1 VLLLRLLLLRLL
13 LLALLLL
20 LLYLRRRLLHIYMPY
35 IPLHVGRLMRVA
47 VALEEKHP
55 PRLMLHREA
64 ISAVIEGKKH
74 NNMGGNTQTTRHDTV
89 QDHAFLLLY
98 CDLTS

>member
-1 VLLLRLLLLRLL
+1 MAAAATTIAAGATFTATIPTTTTAAYLY
-13 LLALLLL
+13 AL
-20 LLYLRRRLLHIYMPY
+20 HTFSCW
-35 IPLHVGRLMRVA
+35 RLMR

-55 PRLMLHREA
+55 PRLILHCEA
-64 ISAVIEGKKH
+64 ISAVIEGKKKH
-74 NNMGGNTQTTRHDTV
+74 NNMGGHTQTTRHDTV